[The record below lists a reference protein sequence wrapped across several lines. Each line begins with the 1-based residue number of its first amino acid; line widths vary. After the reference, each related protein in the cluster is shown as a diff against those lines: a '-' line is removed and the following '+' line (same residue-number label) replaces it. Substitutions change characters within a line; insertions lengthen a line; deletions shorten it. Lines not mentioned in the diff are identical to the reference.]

1 MWLTWIGKMTNPSVA
16 IKTYGGGLVDPILP
30 PATKEDLEANEPPH
44 VRSGEGSV
52 KPSKC
57 IRRAKARTW
66 ENT

>member
-1 MWLTWIGKMTNPSVA
+1 MTNPSVA
-16 IKTYGGGLVDPILP
+16 IKTYGGGLVDPILS

-57 IRRAKARTW
+57 IRRTKART
-66 ENT
+66 